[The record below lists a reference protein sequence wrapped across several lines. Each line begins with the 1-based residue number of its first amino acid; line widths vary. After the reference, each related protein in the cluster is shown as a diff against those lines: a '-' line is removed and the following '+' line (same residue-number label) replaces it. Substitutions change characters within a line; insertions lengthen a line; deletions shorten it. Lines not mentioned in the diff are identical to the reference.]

1 MTEVE
6 KKYTAPQEIEN
17 FDSLGIDPLVSTIL
31 KQLLFIPNSELH
43 INQWRIESWFEG
55 ETPTIL
61 ISDEEQKI
69 AYEVAIID
77 DSATEERRYITEIE
91 MGKGR
96 RSNKGFLPIKKEFLT
111 DLDTIRSSD
120 QIPNDQQL

>member
-17 FDSLGIDPLVSTIL
+17 FDSSGIDPLVSTIL
-31 KQLLFIPNSELH
+31 KQLLFIPNSELY

-61 ISDEEQKI
+61 ISDKEQKI
-69 AYEVAIID
+69 AYKVAIID
-77 DSATEERRYITEIE
+77 DSATEERHYITEIE
-91 MGKGR
+91 MSKGR
-96 RSNKGFLPIKKEFLT
+96 RNDKGFLPVNKESLI
-111 DLDTIRSSD
+111 DLDTILSSD
-120 QIPNDQQL
+120 QSPNNQQL

>member
-17 FDSLGIDPLVSTIL
+17 FDSSGIDPLVSTIL
-31 KQLLFIPNSELH
+31 KQLLFIPNSELY

-61 ISDEEQKI
+61 ISDKEQKI

-77 DSATEERRYITEIE
+77 DSATEERHYITEIE
-91 MGKGR
+91 MSKGR
-96 RSNKGFLPIKKEFLT
+96 RSDKGFLPVNKESLI
-111 DLDTIRSSD
+111 DLDTILSSD
-120 QIPNDQQL
+120 QSPNNQQL